1 MSPPCHSFSPKWF
14 GPQTCCS
21 RDCVAYLCLQR
32 ALWYHHWCQA
42 CLLCPS
48 RGSARELPR
57 ASAARSTP
65 TGLKLRWWGKEQSK
79 KKRKEKCQ
87 WKQDWGPNVYPR
99 GVRLQSWRVATL
111 QTWAFFLPHL
121 AHFDSTHKLI
131 PTAFM
136 VWIYCVRRQIQISIG
151 LMPSRM
157 WVRYAWSASV
167 VLVSISFKRREG
179 WKIKSNME
187 GHESDLSRDWMTNT
201 CDGWMTSWQKLLI
214 IHLVGL
220 MGLL

>member
-1 MSPPCHSFSPKWF
+1 MLPRWVLE
-14 GPQTCCS
+14 PQTCCS

-42 CLLCPS
+42 CLLCPI
-48 RGSARELPR
+48 RGSTRELPR

-65 TGLKLRWWGKEQSK
+65 TDLKLRGWAKEQSK

-99 GVRLQSWRVATL
+99 GVRHQSWRVAAL

-121 AHFDSTHKLI
+121 THFDSTHKLI
-131 PTAFM
+131 PMAFT

-167 VLVSISFKRREG
+167 VLVSVSFKRQDKKKATCWDMNQISTETG
-179 WKIKSNME
+179 WQTHAMVEWFLDRNVWLYI
-187 GHESDLSRDWMTNT
+187 
-201 CDGWMTSWQKLLI
+201 
-214 IHLVGL
+214 
-220 MGLL
+220 